1 MQQGKGPSA
10 DRKGHDMSTTT
21 HTMRDGFCTTCGE
34 TEEWLTQTDGEMV
47 RAEQAPM
54 TDAER
59 AEQFKF
65 SGVRNDAAHTLY
77 VDRSLAPGEKQS
89 RHFRC
94 SCGKYLGFN
103 PDYLGARFYRA
114 HRKSA

>member
-10 DRKGHDMSTTT
+10 DRKGHDMATTT
-21 HTMRDGFCTTCGE
+21 HTMRDAVCTTCGE
-34 TEEWLTQTDGEMV
+34 TEEGLTETGEWMV
-47 RAEQAPM
+47 EPEPTPM
-54 TDAER
+54 TDDER

-77 VDRSLAPGEKQS
+77 VDRSLEPGEKQP

-94 SCGKYLGFN
+94 SCGKRLGFH
-103 PDYLGARFYRA
+103 PDYIGARLYRE
-114 HRKSA
+114 HRK